1 MAQGV
6 KNTVLPLLWHEFD
19 HWLAELPHTRMW
31 QKKKKKKSVIC
42 GCFLRI
48 RI

>member
-31 QKKKKKKSVIC
+31 QKKKKKKISNLWM
-42 GCFLRI
+42 FLED
-48 RI
+48 

>member
-19 HWLAELPHTRMW
+19 HWPAELPHTRMW
-31 QKKKKKKSVIC
+31 QKKKKKISNLWM
-42 GCFLRI
+42 FLED
-48 RI
+48 